1 MKKYLIYTLLIWWSF
16 STAWGQNSIQ
26 ENDWQTIYLQGMKY
40 KDASSNKKAL
50 QLLEKAYE
58 LHPSDSIMR
67 DKLEIPAPTEADD
80 LTIEAF
86 GKAFASLHLYTPTHA
101 FSTWL
106 FSIATNNC
114 VDFIRKKRLQTV
126 YLDDI
131 RTGNEV
137 YEYPIPSEAHNPEE
151 TIIHQQRVQM
161 LREVV
166 SQLKPR
172 YRRLVELRYF
182 EELSYEEIAEQ
193 LNLPLGTVKVQ
204 LFRARDLLH
213 NILTT
218 KKDQI

>member
-1 MKKYLIYTLLIWWSF
+1 MEV
-16 STAWGQNSIQ
+16 NSQ
-26 ENDWQTIYLQGMKY
+26 LTTDKARRDYQLVCRARENGDQRAYADLMRMYKEPIYLM
-40 KDASSNKKAL
+40 
-50 QLLEKAYE
+50 LLK
-58 LHPSDSIMR
+58 MTNN
-67 DKLEIPAPTEADD
+67 PTEADD

-114 VDFIRKKRLQTV
+114 VDFIRRKRLQTV

-131 RTGNEV
+131 RTSAGDDA
-137 YEYPIPSEAHNPEE
+137 YEYPIPSEDHNPEE
-151 TIIHQQRVQM
+151 SIIHQQRIQI

-172 YRRLVELRYF
+172 YRKLVEMRYF
-182 EELSYEEIAEQ
+182 DEMSYEEIAEE
-193 LNLPLGTVKVQ
+193 LGMPLGTVKVQ

-213 NILTT
+213 NILST
-218 KKDQI
+218 KKEFF